1 MYFEPHSSMR
11 EFVMLRPLIG
21 VSACVK
27 DVTGEEMLFHA
38 APEVYMTAI
47 IEAAG
52 GMPLVIPALGA
63 SLDPNELLGH
73 VAGVLLTGS
82 KSNVHPSHYGGV
94 GNSRSDTLHDQRRD
108 TTTVPLIRACVQ
120 HGVPLLAICRGI
132 QELNVAL
139 GGTLY
144 QHVHEQPGKM
154 DHRSDGTAPLEIQF
168 APVHPV
174 RLVAGGMLTG
184 LAGATEV
191 RVNSLHWQ
199 GIETLAPGLAIE
211 ALAPDGL
218 IEAVR
223 VEHMP
228 YGVGVQWHPEWNWQT
243 DLLSS
248 ALFRTF
254 GEACRRHLA

>member
-1 MYFEPHSSMR
+1 MS
-11 EFVMLRPLIG
+11 RPVIG

-38 APEVYMTAI
+38 APEIYMTAI

-63 SLDPNELLGH
+63 SLDPDELLEH

-82 KSNVHPSHYGGV
+82 KSNVHPSHYGV
-94 GNSRSDTLHDQRRD
+94 GGSPPETLHDPRRD
-108 TTTVPLIRACVQ
+108 ATTVPLIRACVR

-154 DHRSDGTAPLEIQF
+154 DHRPDGTAPLEVQF
-168 APVHPV
+168 APAHPV
-174 RLVAGGMLTG
+174 RLAAGGLLTG
-184 LAGATEV
+184 LAGATDV

-199 GIETLAPGLAIE
+199 GIETLAPGLAME

-223 VEHMP
+223 VEQMS
-228 YGVGVQWHPEWNWQT
+228 YGVGVQWHPEWSWRT
-243 DLLSS
+243 DPLSY

-254 GEACRRHLA
+254 GEVSMRDISGRKRRS